1 MAGAAVLVG
10 VLGFLALRR
19 RKEWRRKRSTHDPE
33 HDKLDTHIGP
43 TTKMP
48 PQLAQPFPPLTGSM
62 LPASRGDSLRCVQ
75 PSCPKCCKANKW
87 ASHMPML
94 AALKNLPITCICS
107 QNSLESDPVLSHIA
121 SHLLSRQQL
130 GSAAVAAAGGSGAL
144 GSPMGGSGSGSLLAE
159 VQQWE
164 VRWEDIQL
172 EGAIGRGSFGKVSLQ

>member
-1 MAGAAVLVG
+1 
-10 VLGFLALRR
+10 
-19 RKEWRRKRSTHDPE
+19 
-33 HDKLDTHIGP
+33 
-43 TTKMP
+43 
-48 PQLAQPFPPLTGSM
+48 
-62 LPASRGDSLRCVQ
+62 
-75 PSCPKCCKANKW
+75 
-87 ASHMPML
+87 ML

-130 GSAAVAAAGGSGAL
+130 GSAAAAAAGGSGAL
-144 GSPMGGSGSGSLLAE
+144 GSPMGGSGSLLAE